1 MGVLATEK
9 ITGQET
15 WLSSSRQYPQNNEG
29 YDGTGEQNVRE
40 HSEVGGTNPAWEV
53 KESFTEEVKDEQELP
68 GGTPGD
74 KMMCGLSLDERA

>member
-1 MGVLATEK
+1 MG
-9 ITGQET
+9 Q
-15 WLSSSRQYPQNNEG
+15 
-29 YDGTGEQNVRE
+29 GEQNVRE
-40 HSEVGGTNPAWEV
+40 HSEVGRTNPAWEV